1 MTILVAYVPRPEG
14 RAALDKGIEIAT
26 RRNERLVVINAG
38 PGGRQDDPSIV
49 NGYEVERV
57 EERLTALPIT
67 AEFRQF
73 VRGKSAI
80 DEIEELVT
88 ALQVSVLVIGLRKRS
103 PVGKL
108 LPPSGRERAEVKTWE
123 ALADGLLDA
132 AILARLEATWPG
144 RTAEQRS
151 QAWIDRQM
159 DKITHALRAMSLGLG
174 DKPPCSGIYL
184 SLSDLAVGCAL
195 GYLDFRFPHID
206 WRSAH
211 PNLARLAA
219 KLNQRT
225 SFIETLPPAA

>member
-80 DEIEELVT
+80 DEIEELEIAFRMFDGET
-88 ALQVSVLVIGLRKRS
+88 YKTF
-103 PVGKL
+103 
-108 LPPSGRERAEVKTWE
+108 AEVP
-123 ALADGLLDA
+123 
-132 AILARLEATWPG
+132 AI
-144 RTAEQRS
+144 
-151 QAWIDRQM
+151 
-159 DKITHALRAMSLGLG
+159 
-174 DKPPCSGIYL
+174 
-184 SLSDLAVGCAL
+184 
-195 GYLDFRFPHID
+195 
-206 WRSAH
+206 
-211 PNLARLAA
+211 
-219 KLNQRT
+219 
-225 SFIETLPPAA
+225 TLHFNVQ